1 MNFACEAFGPPS
13 FWIPLSCSNETAGKR
28 WGAKN
33 DSEDVPEEQAEELK
47 NDQAA
52 AEAQM
57 TEINEFNASMGGDIK
72 CIELGPTDCSQ
83 ATTFA
88 DLKSKFSAKI
98 ILLNHDPRL
107 QVDIPASNLAIKY
120 NMLYLSVPQLI
131 GENIK
136 NNTKLGQKL
145 AASKQEKPLIEAF
158 NSIGIVDPHNE
169 AEFSGAHFDPSVV
182 MEVIQQTVS
191 ERRSDQS
198 FILLEGVC
206 NSGKLS
212 NEEDKLGSRDMDEFF
227 MIEKCLGDIE
237 ACVSFTYNKEEEY
250 TGTEEGVKFEEF
262 PEEVVK
268 EVKPV
273 DDGEGEGEAEAEEGE
288 KKVVFNPRDH

>member
-1 MNFACEAFGPPS
+1 MEIG
-13 FWIPLSCSNETAGKR
+13 
-28 WGAKN
+28 
-33 DSEDVPEEQAEELK
+33 EEQAEEFK
-47 NDQAA
+47 TEAA
-52 AEAQM
+52 DAETQLA
-57 TEINEFNASMGGDIK
+57 EIKACHEQMGGEVR
-72 CIELGPTDCSQ
+72 CIELAPTDCSQ
-83 ATTFA
+83 TSTFA
-88 DLKSKFSAKI
+88 DLKSKFCAKV

-145 AASKQEKPLIEAF
+145 LASKQEKPLIEAF

-169 AEFSGAHFDPSVV
+169 AEFSGAHFDTSLV
-182 MEVIQQTVS
+182 MEVIQSTVAQ
-191 ERRSDQS
+191 RRTDQS

-206 NSGKLS
+206 NSGKLA
-212 NEEDKLGSRDMDEFF
+212 NEEDRLGSRGMDEFF
-227 MIEKCLGDIE
+227 MIEKMLGDIE

-262 PEEVVK
+262 PEEVVQEK
-268 EVKPV
+268 AQPAEGEEGENE
-273 DDGEGEGEAEAEEGE
+273 GEGEGEEGA
-288 KKVVFNPRDH
+288 KKVVFNPREF